1 MTTPSR
7 RTFTNAAVLLGVG
20 LFALGGTALIP
31 PLRWV
36 ERQLVKGFAGM
47 VDPAERII
55 DGRGSHEDPWTRRS
69 ATPPEATPPPRFLTI
84 DDDPDQWFSSSPLS
98 PVDHALI
105 FARLREAG
113 HAVLGVGHLMAWDE
127 PEPLAMEALRK
138 QLDRFDAAVLA
149 QPLARGAGG
158 EPVPAPLL
166 RMSLAE
172 SAVKGDASSFPR
184 VNRLAVPNAEL
195 GGSRSLAG
203 FSLLENEADPGDGA
217 RHLVA
222 RWNDRILFAFP
233 LAVEIAALGLDP
245 AAVTI
250 EAGKEIRLG
259 AGGPVF
265 PIDAFG
271 RTPAAAYPVAIDIPA
286 MRLIS
291 EKNPVPAAGG
301 VLVTRDVRSELP
313 AAEKAWSDS
322 LAGIVQALRAA
333 TRFERA
339 TELRRPDPL
348 LELALVA
355 GLAFFATWAS
365 RLERPLWRIVTA
377 LAVVGLGAELL
388 HLFAARRDAWLP
400 PLAMLSPGLVALGLA
415 LRKEESVEVSAPIP
429 IPDVAP
435 SEPVPS
441 EAVAPTETTP
451 PETAPPEKPARKAAK
466 RAPRKIAAAEP
477 APEVPAKKA
486 AKKAPAKKTA
496 AKKTA
501 RKSARKPAA
510 DEADPAD

>member
-1 MTTPSR
+1 
-7 RTFTNAAVLLGVG
+7 
-20 LFALGGTALIP
+20 
-31 PLRWV
+31 
-36 ERQLVKGFAGM
+36 
-47 VDPAERII
+47 
-55 DGRGSHEDPWTRRS
+55 
-69 ATPPEATPPPRFLTI
+69 
-84 DDDPDQWFSSSPLS
+84 
-98 PVDHALI
+98 
-105 FARLREAG
+105 
-113 HAVLGVGHLMAWDE
+113 
-127 PEPLAMEALRK
+127 
-138 QLDRFDAAVLA
+138 
-149 QPLARGAGG
+149 
-158 EPVPAPLL
+158 
-166 RMSLAE
+166 
-172 SAVKGDASSFPR
+172 
-184 VNRLAVPNAEL
+184 LAVPNAEL

-233 LAVEIAALGLDP
+233 LAVEITALGLDP
-245 AAVTI
+245 AEVSI

-259 AGGPVF
+259 KGGPVF

-271 RTPAAAYPVAIDIPA
+271 RSPAAAYPVAIDIPA

-291 EKNPVPAAGG
+291 EKDPVPAAGG
-301 VLVTRDVRSELP
+301 VLVTRDVRSELA
-313 AAEKAWSDS
+313 AAEKGWSDG

-339 TELRRPDPL
+339 KELKRPDPL

-355 GLAFFATWAS
+355 ALAFFATWAS
-365 RLERPLWRIVTA
+365 RLERLPWRIVAA

-415 LRKEESVEVSAPIP
+415 FRKEEVVEAGIPVESAPP
-429 IPDVAP
+429 VEAMPAEAGAP
-435 SEPVPS
+435 PEI
-441 EAVAPTETTP
+441 TP

-466 RAPRKIAAAEP
+466 RAPRKIAPAEP

-486 AKKAPAKKTA
+486 AKKAPAKKAATKPA

-501 RKSARKPAA
+501 RKSPRKPAA
-510 DEADPAD
+510 DETDPAG

>member
-36 ERQLVKGFAGM
+36 ERQLVKVLAGA

-55 DGRGSHEDPWTRRS
+55 DGRGSHEAPWTRRS

-113 HAVLGVGHLMAWDE
+113 HGVLGVGHLMSWEAA
-127 PEPLAMEALRK
+127 EPLAMEALRK

-149 QPLARGAGG
+149 LPLARGAGG

-195 GGSRSLAG
+195 GGSRTLAG
-203 FSLLENEADPGDGA
+203 FSLLENEADPGDGG

-222 RWNDRILFAFP
+222 RWDDRILFAFP
-233 LAVEIAALGLDP
+233 LAVEVAALGLDP

-259 AGGPVF
+259 KGGPVF

-271 RTPAAAYPVAIDIPA
+271 RTPAAAYPVSIDIPA

-313 AAEKAWSDS
+313 AAEKAWSDG

-339 TELRRPDPL
+339 TELKRPDPL

-355 GLAFFATWAS
+355 GLAFFATWAT
-365 RLERPLWRIVTA
+365 RLERPLWRIVAT

-415 LRKEESVEVSAPIP
+415 LRKEEPVEVSAPASIV
-429 IPDVAP
+429 DVAP
-435 SEPVPS
+435 PEPVPA
-441 EAVAPTETTP
+441 EAGAPLEISS
-451 PETAPPEKPARKAAK
+451 PEKPARKAAK
-466 RAPRKIAAAEP
+466 RAPRKVAAAEP

-486 AKKAPAKKTA
+486 AKKAPAKKA
-496 AKKTA
+496 AARKAA

-510 DEADPAD
+510 DDAGPAD